1 MSQGFYELLGL
12 EVGASHDAI
21 RQAYQVRLARLV
33 RRLRTAR
40 QNGADVTILEA
51 QERSLREA
59 REVLSDPARRRRYD
73 TFRHAMDNGVPDS
86 AQTLWE
92 QVRSTLVAPEV
103 SLALASVQA
112 LTDLP
117 LGQPVPPPPE
127 PVRVQRVESDTA
139 SVVPAAAVGQRG
151 PSRPTLVPPTDPGI
165 EITLSDDELAWLE
178 HPPTPA
184 PVVATPNL
192 AEVHPDPAWAE
203 DTWSDR
209 VDARIAPTT
218 PDDDGRERET
228 QEDYVED
235 DYHSDYVE
243 GDYGD
248 DYDDSYVDGDYD
260 DEFDD
265 DYADDFDDPELR
277 PTDTRGSSSGPL
289 GFLSRLSLP
298 KPPTWSGGDRTH
310 DAVDDGP
317 SLVSIPHAHHDEP
330 ADHPLSAGAYLRD
343 ARESRGMSIDALS
356 KSTRISTRYLEAIE
370 ADDFERLPSPI
381 FVKGYLKQVV
391 EQLGLESTDVVDAF
405 MAAYHDR
412 RG

>member
-1 MSQGFYELLGL
+1 MSQGFYELLGV
-12 EVGASHDAI
+12 EAEASHDTI

-59 REVLSDPARRRRYD
+59 REILSAPARRRRYD
-73 TFRHAMDNGVPDS
+73 AFRRAMDGGVPDS
-86 AQTLWE
+86 AQDLWE
-92 QVRSTLVAPEV
+92 QVRNSLVAPEE
-103 SLALASVQA
+103 SLALASVKA

-117 LGQPVPPPPE
+117 LGQPVPAPSE
-127 PVRVQRVESDTA
+127 PARVQRVESDA
-139 SVVPAAAVGQRG
+139 GAYAAAPVAASRG
-151 PSRPTLVPPTDPGI
+151 PERPTLVPPTDPGI

-184 PVVATPNL
+184 PVPAAPIL

-209 VDARIAPTT
+209 VDARIAQTD
-218 PDDDGRERET
+218 PDRSIDYDRDTE
-228 QEDYVED
+228 QDEDEYDYED
-235 DYHSDYVE
+235 D
-243 GDYGD
+243 DYGD
-248 DYDDSYVDGDYD
+248 D
-260 DEFDD
+260 F
-265 DYADDFDDPELR
+265 DDFDDHDLR
-277 PTDTRGSSSGPL
+277 PTDTPEAGSAIPGL

-298 KPPTWSGGDRTH
+298 KPPAWSGGDGPRDETG
-310 DAVDDGP
+310 DGP
-317 SLVSIPHAHHDEP
+317 SLVSIPHAHRTEP
-330 ADHPLSAGAYLRD
+330 PASVAGTGPFLRET
-343 ARESRGMSIDALS
+343 RESLGISLDELS

-391 EQLGLESTDVVDAF
+391 EQLGLDADGVVESF
-405 MAAYHDR
+405 MAAYHSR